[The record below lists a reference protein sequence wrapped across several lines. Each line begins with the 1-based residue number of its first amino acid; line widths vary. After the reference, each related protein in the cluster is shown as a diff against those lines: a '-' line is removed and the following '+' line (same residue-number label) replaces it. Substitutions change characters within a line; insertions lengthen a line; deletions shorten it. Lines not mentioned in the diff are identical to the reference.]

1 MPERPLARGVAARH
15 RFGRLMSLG
24 DRNQPSAWTPGL
36 VLDPRDPEMPLALA
50 PFTSLREGNSL
61 PAGITLSTRA
71 NLCYPFD
78 TEDTWQAVEGLVL
91 PPSLAEADSGEFG
104 NGSQVLPVSWQAMH
118 HDQSLNDTELEPSV
132 VVLVDAPQLT
142 KRPGMLVD
150 ALDALRV
157 RFPSSLLWTPGI
169 GGPDN
174 CAMLVWMGADL
185 FDLARS
191 RHASSLGVLLSED
204 GPREVEE
211 TVSESADMDAQCAAW
226 TRALAATRAA
236 IRNGSLRELA
246 ERQSTSSARSVER
259 LRRHDAKMR
268 GYDGGRAGLARV
280 VGSEHTLRCHTYT
293 SRDDPLIHD
302 WRNRVADQHEPPEH
316 QRDALVLLPC
326 SATKPYR
333 ISQSHKKFLRSLQ
346 SNGIHQVMVTAP
358 LGLVPRELEEIW
370 PAANY
375 DIPVTGDW
383 DSDEITVIR
392 DMVTRLATRVGY
404 SRIINHSGVAI
415 EVEGIEV
422 VNTRNSDSAG
432 SQEAL
437 ERLES
442 EVNRAADDL
451 KLPNPKTGHNRL
463 AQLRALSR
471 FQHGTDVWLEDASVL
486 GRPPIF
492 TIKKEGVQ
500 IAQWNPRT
508 ARFAFSKS
516 CLPLLDSCNALPR
529 VSLKIGV
536 DWRGDLFSTN
546 VESAEEGIRAG
557 DEVLVMQDGGLVGSA
572 RAEAPGWEWPDGP
585 GRLARAQHRL

>member
-15 RFGRLMSLG
+15 RFGRLMPLG

-104 NGSQVLPVSWQAMH
+104 SGSQVLPVSGQAMH
-118 HDQSLNDTELEPSV
+118 HDQSLNDPELEPSV

-157 RFPSSLLWTPGI
+157 RFPASLRWTPGS

-191 RHASSLGVLLSED
+191 RHAFSLGVLLSED

-246 ERQSTSSARSVER
+246 ERQFR
-259 LRRHDAKMR
+259 
-268 GYDGGRAGLARV
+268 
-280 VGSEHTLRCHTYT
+280 
-293 SRDDPLIHD
+293 
-302 WRNRVADQHEPPEH
+302 
-316 QRDALVLLPC
+316 
-326 SATKPYR
+326 
-333 ISQSHKKFLRSLQ
+333 
-346 SNGIHQVMVTAP
+346 
-358 LGLVPRELEEIW
+358 
-370 PAANY
+370 
-375 DIPVTGDW
+375 
-383 DSDEITVIR
+383 DSDDR
-392 DMVTRLATRVGY
+392 YR
-404 SRIINHSGVAI
+404 
-415 EVEGIEV
+415 
-422 VNTRNSDSAG
+422 
-432 SQEAL
+432 
-437 ERLES
+437 
-442 EVNRAADDL
+442 
-451 KLPNPKTGHNRL
+451 
-463 AQLRALSR
+463 
-471 FQHGTDVWLEDASVL
+471 
-486 GRPPIF
+486 
-492 TIKKEGVQ
+492 
-500 IAQWNPRT
+500 
-508 ARFAFSKS
+508 
-516 CLPLLDSCNALPR
+516 
-529 VSLKIGV
+529 
-536 DWRGDLFSTN
+536 
-546 VESAEEGIRAG
+546 
-557 DEVLVMQDGGLVGSA
+557 
-572 RAEAPGWEWPDGP
+572 
-585 GRLARAQHRL
+585 